1 MNLVMFVNIP
11 SPNVKLPAMIK
22 NWGKLG
28 CPGQRSESLEAKMT
42 QVKAVAIG
50 KSPMGWILFKTSG
63 LFMLE
68 IRVTSLNGDVLN
80 FRTAPQR
87 FDEKLIVKR
96 FHEYFQLKI
105 AQF

>member
-1 MNLVMFVNIP
+1 MRLLPLGRPNTTINFVMFVNIP

-28 CPGQRSESLEAKMT
+28 CPGQRLESLEARMT

-63 LFMLE
+63 LFILG
-68 IRVTSLNGDVLN
+68 IRVLFLMVV
-80 FRTAPQR
+80 
-87 FDEKLIVKR
+87 EMC
-96 FHEYFQLKI
+96 
-105 AQF
+105 

>member
-28 CPGQRSESLEAKMT
+28 CPGQRFESLEAKMT

-50 KSPMGWILFKTSG
+50 KSPMG
-63 LFMLE
+63 
-68 IRVTSLNGDVLN
+68 
-80 FRTAPQR
+80 
-87 FDEKLIVKR
+87 
-96 FHEYFQLKI
+96 
-105 AQF
+105 

>member
-50 KSPMGWILFKTSG
+50 KSPIGWILFKTSG
-63 LFMLE
+63 LFMFG
-68 IRVTSLNGDVLN
+68 IRVTFLNGDVLN
-80 FRTAPQR
+80 FRTAPHGLTR
-87 FDEKLIVKR
+87 NSM
-96 FHEYFQLKI
+96 
-105 AQF
+105 